1 MSFQSLLAKALSEDE
16 QDMPSSDSMYEDSGS
31 ESDFS
36 EEEEDNA
43 KPRRK
48 RKTDETFLE
57 DEDHSDLER
66 QMWGK
71 RRQSGR
77 GKRRVRRRT
86 ANPVPPEY
94 AQLMGEANAAYIS
107 GDHVKAISMLKDFV
121 KKAPTVPDPY
131 HTLGVIYEKL
141 NDRLKA
147 IQFFLIACSLTPTDA
162 SLWRRVGSMAKEEGN
177 SEQATY
183 CYKMATQADP
193 KDVETLYI
201 YAEMCKEGGDNRRAA
216 EALKK
221 IANLTPEDLSVWLQV
236 AECYHANSQDD
247 DAIEALVACIEQ
259 ASDHPDGSQYE
270 LHAVNMVSDLFI
282 TLKRYDD
289 AIQAIEALHRRR
301 NTSTSIEEAPTTVPL
316 DIAVKYGICHLYRN
330 HIDKAQIMFEVLF
343 QQDVDIYGD
352 LYIDVAEAYVA
363 AGPEHDSTA
372 IEILQNVLL
381 CPTFTSDKV
390 FAMLAH
396 AYERQEVLDTALQFY
411 DQALEYQTQTKI
423 DPRLVLRAMNICYAT
438 KATARGLQFFE
449 YVQDDVM
456 LPPIRPY
463 WAQSTTLSTL
473 SSTTSKPEEENIE
486 QENPPTD
493 DEDDDEDDDDMSESG
508 DESGFSEDAME
519 NIIRLKLFLIYARL
533 HWQQGEPEALCK
545 VALPVILLSLQQ
557 TSRLLGR
564 KSLLRRMHKYYD
576 SKSLEARDL
585 DRFNITHSHVLSAM
599 KDTYLVNPSDP
610 TTRDTLVGIVMRVTE
625 QVLVVKTLTEP
636 EYVALVRDV
645 CRALCE
651 VKKHI
656 CAVELLIDVNCSNKI
671 SAANLRFELRF
682 LALSIAL
689 AHKENRMAYEC
700 VRLNILEEP
709 ENYGYW
715 NLFGHV
721 INQTGV
727 FSWHQKFLAKILRQ
741 HPKCYPAMVLA
752 GLHSSAS
759 DSAQLAVGELTLA
772 HLQRPDDPLALFC
785 IGLSYLNMSMFRTV
799 VDRQLTV
806 AKAFAFFQLYQ
817 EKRFKQLQDNVSG
830 LTSETGQVE
839 SWYNIGRAYHQLE
852 LNHLAIAMY
861 ERVLRFYEGKE
872 IPPEYQLCRETAYNL
887 SLIYKQSGAVDL
899 ARYLT
904 HTYLTVE

>member
-147 IQFFLIACSLTPTDA
+147 IQFFLIACSLTPTSLETRWLHGKGRRQFGA
-162 SLWRRVGSMAKEEGN
+162 SYLLLQNVL
-177 SEQATY
+177 
-183 CYKMATQADP
+183 ATQADP

-221 IANLTPEDLSVWLQV
+221 IANLDLSVWLQV

-449 YVQDDVM
+449 YVRDDVM

-473 SSTTSKPEEENIE
+473 SSTTSKPEEEIIE

-493 DEDDDEDDDDMSESG
+493 DEDDDEDDDDIG
-508 DESGFSEDAME
+508 
-519 NIIRLKLFLIYARL
+519 NKV
-533 HWQQGEPEALCK
+533 QALCK

-727 FSWHQKFLAKILRQ
+727 FSWHQKRKSSGSIRNATLQWFSPVSIRRRVILR
-741 HPKCYPAMVLA
+741 
-752 GLHSSAS
+752 SS
-759 DSAQLAVGELTLA
+759 
-772 HLQRPDDPLALFC
+772 PL
-785 IGLSYLNMSMFRTV
+785 GN
-799 VDRQLTV
+799 
-806 AKAFAFFQLYQ
+806 
-817 EKRFKQLQDNVSG
+817 
-830 LTSETGQVE
+830 
-839 SWYNIGRAYHQLE
+839 
-852 LNHLAIAMY
+852 
-861 ERVLRFYEGKE
+861 
-872 IPPEYQLCRETAYNL
+872 
-887 SLIYKQSGAVDL
+887 
-899 ARYLT
+899 
-904 HTYLTVE
+904 